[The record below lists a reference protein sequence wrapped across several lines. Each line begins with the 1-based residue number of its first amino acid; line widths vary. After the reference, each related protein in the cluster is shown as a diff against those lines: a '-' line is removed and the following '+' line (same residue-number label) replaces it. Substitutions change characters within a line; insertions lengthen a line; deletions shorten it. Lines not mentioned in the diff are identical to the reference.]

1 MNAGNSQAKYPTVN
15 VENPAGISVKDML
28 LNAVQNAE
36 GQLEL
41 LESHLS
47 IVRERYPKCESESGC
62 TCPSTAPY
70 FVDIH
75 EATVRINAVCSRMAE
90 LVDEIKF

>member
-36 GQLEL
+36 GQQL

-47 IVRERYPKCESESGC
+47 IVRERYQSANPNRAARALQRLRILWISMRPPCAS
-62 TCPSTAPY
+62 TPSVLGWQSLLT
-70 FVDIH
+70 
-75 EATVRINAVCSRMAE
+75 R
-90 LVDEIKF
+90 